1 MNSYAAYSA
10 IRKIAYK
17 QILWRIY
24 RKTGN
29 IEDYN
34 NYKKALELATA
45 EMRKNSFEQKFA
57 NDIKN
62 NSKSFYAHVRSKQTV
77 RDKVGPL
84 KNSAGNII
92 YDVFQIAEDLNEHF
106 SSVFTKE
113 DIS

>member
-1 MNSYAAYSA
+1 VYHNIYLPEAEMNSYAAYSA

-45 EMRKNSFEQKFA
+45 EMRKKLFRAKICE
-57 NDIKN
+57 
-62 NSKSFYAHVRSKQTV
+62 
-77 RDKVGPL
+77 
-84 KNSAGNII
+84 
-92 YDVFQIAEDLNEHF
+92 
-106 SSVFTKE
+106 
-113 DIS
+113 